1 MLAGNKGF
9 AKLAISAQLTL
20 GEYLNYVVVLFFF
33 SFFSPRCPLVCVVAL
48 YRSRYFLQKMHSSII
63 ILCVLKQNQGLQF
76 GGCIWAVVY

>member
-33 SFFSPRCPLVCVVAL
+33 PFFPLDAHLSV
-48 YRSRYFLQKMHSSII
+48 
-63 ILCVLKQNQGLQF
+63 
-76 GGCIWAVVY
+76 W